1 MKKNLGYLIFDR
13 RHLLRSRR
21 RRRTTDLCIDTY
33 RPLLVAI
40 TLSNRLLQLLLML
53 PAVYLIFL
61 YEGYEMKLVGLA
73 GLFAIAG
80 NFIVDKS
87 LGQRRREGVTA
98 DSVHRILFML
108 SIIIAAVPAFAFLLT
123 SGNPTAVSTYGIREF
138 LYLCATSAAI
148 IPSVFLLITLWWG
161 AFVIFFKEKNLQQ
174 AERLKANQL

>member
-1 MKKNLGYLIFDR
+1 MKENLGYLIFDR

-21 RRRTTDLCIDTY
+21 RRKTTDLCIDTY

-40 TLSNRLLQLLLML
+40 TLSNRLLQLLLLL
-53 PAVYLIFL
+53 PAVYLVFF
-61 YEGYEMKLVGLA
+61 YHGYEMKLVGLA

-87 LGQRRREGVTA
+87 LGQRRREGVAA

-108 SIIIAAVPAFAFLLT
+108 SIMIAAMPGFAFLLT
-123 SGNPTAVSTYGIREF
+123 SGNPTAVSTYGISEI
-138 LYLCATSAAI
+138 LYLCATSAVI
-148 IPSVFLLITLWWG
+148 IPSVFLLITLSWG

-174 AERLKANQL
+174 AKRLKANQL